1 MKPNRRQRK
10 AINEAKRAG
19 YNAGYAEGYKKGL
32 HDGNPFITLAE
43 SLSKVLNTVADQMN
57 DSEFVKMCIEAKR
70 LEDEWVPITMRKLTP
85 EEKKGN

>member
-10 AINEAKRAG
+10 ALNEAKRAG
-19 YNAGYAEGYKKGL
+19 YNAGYAEGYKNGL

-57 DSEFVKMCIEAKR
+57 DPEFVKMCIEAKR
-70 LEDEWVPITMRKLTP
+70 LEDEARENGDFLEIEGDP
-85 EEKKGN
+85 EI